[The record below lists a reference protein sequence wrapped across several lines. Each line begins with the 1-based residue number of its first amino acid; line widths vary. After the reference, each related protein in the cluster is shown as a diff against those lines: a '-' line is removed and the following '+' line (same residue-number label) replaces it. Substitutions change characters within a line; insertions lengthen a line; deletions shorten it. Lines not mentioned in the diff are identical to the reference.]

1 MATPISTSTT
11 RTIDLPSGVSIA
23 FAENGVNDE
32 GSGVLLLHGG
42 AGPRTMAG
50 LAAALSQ
57 HAYVVTPTHPGFE
70 GTPRTDGTSSVA
82 DLADAYLEL
91 LDALGLTGV
100 MVIGSS
106 IGGWIASEMATRDAK
121 ARLGC
126 VVLINATGVEV
137 DGEEVTDVRGMA
149 PAEISKL
156 SFANPAFR
164 PDFASLTDE
173 QRTGLAANQ
182 QAMAVYSGQTLY
194 YDPTLRDRLQGVTVP
209 ALVLWGEQD
218 GVAPAGYGRA
228 YAASFPHGR
237 FVPVPDAGHFPQVEQ
252 LGLTMEAIG
261 DFVDTVMKPGEA
273 LSEGSAELGKDL

>member
-11 RTIDLPSGVSIA
+11 RTIDLPSGVSIT

-57 HAYVVTPTHPGFE
+57 HVYVITPTHPGFE
-70 GTPRTDGTSSVA
+70 GIPRTDRISSVA
-82 DLADAYLEL
+82 DLATAYLDL

-106 IGGWIASEMATRDAK
+106 IGGWIASEMATRDAQ

-126 VVLINATGVEV
+126 VVLINATGVKVE
-137 DGEEVTDVRGMA
+137 GEEVTDVRGMA
-149 PAEISKL
+149 PADISKL

-164 PDFASLTDE
+164 PDFASFTDE
-173 QRTGLAANQ
+173 QRAVLAANQ
-182 QAMAVYSGQTLY
+182 QAMAVYSGETLY
-194 YDPTLRDRLQGVTVP
+194 YDPALRGRLQSVTVP
-209 ALVLWGEQD
+209 VLAIWGEQD
-218 GVAPAGYGRA
+218 GVAPIGYGRA
-228 YAASFPHGR
+228 YAASFPNGH
-237 FVPVPDAGHFPQVEQ
+237 FVPVPEAGHFPQVEQ
-252 LGLTMEAIG
+252 LAATMGAIG
-261 DFVDTVMKPGEA
+261 DFVDTVMKPSG
-273 LSEGSAELGKDL
+273 LQ